1 MSGDERKKSEIL
13 LNQWIKHNREHAEE
27 FSKWAEKAK
36 DFGQTIVNDE
46 ILEAVQQMN
55 QANECLLRALE
66 KLQD

>member
-13 LNQWIKHNREHAEE
+13 LNQWIKHNREYAEE